1 MTRRLTF
8 VIVTSNLI
16 ELAMAAPT
24 RSDTEERYERLM
36 ERFAALLRSVVA
48 QHCPRNLGIEAV
60 DIEQE
65 ARVRLWRALHR
76 ESELTDPASY
86 IYRIAVTAAID
97 AVRRAVARREDQLR
111 TEPGDEEEII
121 HMARLQADPT
131 EAPDA
136 VTARREL
143 MDRIVSAVRSLPENR
158 RRAVELH
165 LQGLSLTEI
174 SELLRWS
181 EPKARNLVYR
191 GLDDLREILRREGID
206 YE

>member
-1 MTRRLTF
+1 M
-8 VIVTSNLI
+8 
-16 ELAMAAPT
+16 
-24 RSDTEERYERLM
+24 
-36 ERFAALLRSVVA
+36 
-48 QHCPRNLGIEAV
+48 
-60 DIEQE
+60 
-65 ARVRLWRALHR
+65 
-76 ESELTDPASY
+76 
-86 IYRIAVTAAID
+86 
-97 AVRRAVARREDQLR
+97 RRAVARREDQLR

-121 HMARLQADPT
+121 HMSRLQADPT

-174 SELLRWS
+174 SELLHWS